1 MAEHNIA
8 NRQLS
13 NGLTVLVERI
23 PAVQSAAFT
32 LLVPAGASNDQPGQ
46 NGTASILSEMI
57 SRGAGDRDGREL
69 SSALDNLGVQ
79 RSETAGIVHM
89 SLSGATIA
97 DKLPDVLRIYGDIV
111 LRPQIPADEFE
122 ASRASVAQTLTAM
135 QDEPRQKML
144 LDLRR
149 RCYDAPFG
157 LPTDG
162 TLEDL
167 SNIEHG
173 TIRSHFER
181 CFRPNDAILSIAG
194 NVDEN
199 GIIDAVESVFCD
211 WNSKDVPPVERVPC
225 SNKSE
230 HITHD
235 STQTHIGIAYNTVP
249 YRDDD
254 YYNAWAAVSLLSGG
268 MSSRL
273 FTEVREKRG
282 LCYAISA
289 SMNTMRDDARVF
301 CYAGTTNERAQETL
315 DVTLAELQRLKEGI
329 EVSELDRCRARAK
342 SGLIMQQESTIARAG
357 SIARDWF
364 HLGRVQDL
372 REVSDRVDGLTVDSV
387 LEHVRKLPP
396 QDFTVVTL
404 GPNEL
409 KFADCVNT

>member
-1 MAEHNIA
+1 MAEQQIA
-8 NRQLS
+8 TRQLS
-13 NGLTVLVERI
+13 NGLTVIVERI

-32 LLVPAGASNDQPGQ
+32 LLVPAGSSNDQTGQ

-89 SLSGATIA
+89 SFSGATIA
-97 DKLPDVLRIYGDIV
+97 DKLPEVLQIYGDIIQ
-111 LRPQIPADEFE
+111 RPQLPEDEFE

-144 LDLRR
+144 LELRR

-162 TLEDL
+162 TLADL
-167 SNIEHG
+167 ENIQHA
-173 TIRSHFER
+173 TIRSHFESG
-181 CFRPNDAILSIAG
+181 FRPNDAILTIAG

-199 GIIDAVESVFCD
+199 GIIDAVESVFGD
-211 WNSKDVPPVERVPC
+211 WKSRDVQPIERVAC
-225 SNKSE
+225 SGRSE
-230 HITHD
+230 HIEHD
-235 STQTHIGIAYNTVP
+235 STQTHIGIAYKTVP
-249 YRDDD
+249 YRNDD

-289 SMNTMRDDARVF
+289 SMNTMRDDARVL

-315 DVTLAELQRLKEGI
+315 DVTLSELQRLKEGI
-329 EVSELDRCRARAK
+329 ETSELDRCRARAK

-357 SIARDWF
+357 SIARDWY
-364 HLGRVQDL
+364 HLGRVQNL
-372 REVSDRVDGLTVDSV
+372 REISDRVDGLTVDSV
-387 LEHVRKLPP
+387 LEHVRQSPP

-409 KFADCVNT
+409 SFADCVNQ